1 MATAQVTRESSPAA
15 DERWYSLGATE
26 VMAKLRVD
34 LSSGLSDDE
43 ATQRLRHDGPNE
55 LPVEQP
61 PSRLRRFLAEYES
74 HMRVILV
81 GAAIVSLVIK
91 QWTVA
96 GDIVARTT
104 RLTAQQG
111 GLALSAAVLLLLGW
125 ETGKWLA
132 RRRARQNS
140 VTVPAP

>member
-96 GDIVARTT
+96 GDIVARHHSLD
-104 RLTAQQG
+104 R
-111 GLALSAAVLLLLGW
+111 SARGARFVCRRFAAPWLGD
-125 ETGKWLA
+125 
-132 RRRARQNS
+132 R
-140 VTVPAP
+140 